1 MMENKNMD
9 ELFRQK
15 LQNLEQEPPAYLLEN
30 ILAGAAATRR
40 KRGLIYWRVAGV
52 AAALLI
58 AFVAGWQFNAF
69 EKQKSIQN
77 QLVQSNQAPKINQAP
92 KTSFPEN
99 EKGNQE
105 NQSDFTNAENN
116 EVASVIDSKTSGAK
130 GTISATETGISTS
143 DPVLLASENT
153 LAKKGNSNER
163 IMPLGKLSGKIR
175 QIFSFSNSLEE
186 MQTMESLSNTGG
198 KTIDQQIMEQN
209 AQQLTAENQSERKS
223 HWLVGAQVSP
233 AYTVSRSTHSQTYA
247 SNMLNSSSSNPVDL
261 GAGISVEYKT
271 GKRWSVQTGVYYSGM
286 GQSSGNSTKA
296 GKSNS
301 MYADLASGYFNTP
314 VNVDV
319 STSTMRMNSAAGVIE
334 LNSVPLG
341 TVISSSLDEKVVAQS
356 VILSQA
362 SFVQNFEYVEI
373 PFYMRYTI
381 LDSRFDIDMLGGFSS
396 NVLVGNSTYMENS
409 SGQKS
414 LVGDTQGMETFNYS
428 GTLGLGFKY
437 GLSKRIFL
445 NVEPR
450 IKYYLNSLNSNSAV
464 TYKPYTIGVFTGLSY
479 QF

>member
-1 MMENKNMD
+1 MENKNMD

-15 LQNLEQEPPAYLLEN
+15 LQNFEKEPPAYLLEN
-30 ILAGAAATRR
+30 ILAGAAAARR
-40 KRGLIYWRVAGV
+40 KRKLIYWRIAGV
-52 AAALLI
+52 AAALLL

-69 EKQKSIQN
+69 EKHGPVQPQM
-77 QLVQSNQAPKINQAP
+77 VQSNQAPKSNNEPTAIL
-92 KTSFPEN
+92 PEN
-99 EKGNQE
+99 EKSDQE
-105 NQSDFTNAENN
+105 NQRAITNAENN
-116 EVASVIDSKTSGAK
+116 QVASVSVPKTSETK
-130 GTISATETGISTS
+130 GSALSAETAITNSE
-143 DPVLLASENT
+143 PVLMASEHT
-153 LAKKGNSNER
+153 FLKKGNANEL
-163 IMPLGKLSGKIR
+163 IPLGKLSGKIR

-186 MQTMESLSNTGG
+186 MQTLSSLSELGV
-198 KTIDQQIMEQN
+198 KSIDQQIMEQN
-209 AQQLTAENQSERKS
+209 AQQLTTENQSARKA

-271 GKRWSVQTGVYYSGM
+271 GKRWSVQSGVYYSGM
-286 GQSSGNSTKA
+286 GQSSGNSTTA
-296 GKSNS
+296 GNSNS

-314 VNVDV
+314 VNVDA
-319 STSTMRMNSAAGVIE
+319 STSKVSINSAAGIIE
-334 LNSVPLG
+334 LNSVPVG
-341 TVISSSLDEKVVAQS
+341 TEISASLDEKVVAQS

-362 SFVQNFEYVEI
+362 SFVQNFEYIEI
-373 PFYMRYTI
+373 PLYMRYTL
-381 LDSRFDIDMLGGFSS
+381 LDSRFDVEMLGGFSS

-414 LVGDTQGMETFNYS
+414 LVGSTQDMETFNYS

-437 GLSKRIFL
+437 GLTKRIFL
-445 NVEPR
+445 NIEPR

-464 TYKPYTIGVFTGLSY
+464 TYKPYTIGVFTGVSY